1 MERDPACVNNM
12 SIERRS
18 YVNVK
23 SARKQ
28 GVWSELNKNRWGY
41 LMALPGIVFLLMFSY
56 LPMSGLVLAF
66 KDYNRVDGI
75 FGSPWIG
82 LRNFESF
89 ITSPDVLRV
98 AFNTLYL
105 NALFIVFGT
114 LVQIVIA
121 ILLHEAAKKWFKK
134 AAQSLL
140 FFPYFV
146 SWVVVGELVYSI
158 LSKDFGSL
166 DKILAQL
173 GLPQIEWY
181 TEPQYW
187 RAILVFVY
195 IWKWTGYGAIIYIA
209 ALTSID
215 TTYYEAATVDG
226 ANRWQQVKHITLPL
240 LMPTTIILT
249 LLAIGRICYGDF
261 GMIFGIV
268 KENGILMPTTDIL
281 DTYVY
286 RSLRVYNDIGMST
299 AVGFVQSIM
308 GFILVYASNR
318 LARKIGDGTSL
329 Y

>member
-1 MERDPACVNNM
+1 MQ
-12 SIERRS
+12 
-18 YVNVK
+18 VK

-28 GVWSELNKNRWGY
+28 GMWHELGKNRWGY

-75 FGSPWIG
+75 FGSPWNG

-89 ITSPDVLRV
+89 VTSSDVLRV
-98 AFNTLYL
+98 GLNTLYL
-105 NALFIVFGT
+105 NALFIIFGT
-114 LVQIVIA
+114 LAQITVS

-134 AAQSLL
+134 LAQSLL

-146 SWVVVGELVYSI
+146 SWVVVGELVYSV

-166 DKILAQL
+166 DKIIAQW
-173 GLPQIEWY
+173 GLPRMEWY
-181 TEPQYW
+181 THPEYW
-187 RAILVFVY
+187 RGILVFVY

-215 TTYYEAATVDG
+215 PSYYEAATVDG
-226 ANRWQQVKHITLPL
+226 ANRWQQIKHITLPL
-240 LMPTTIILT
+240 LMPTSTILT

-268 KENGILMPTTDIL
+268 KENGILMSTTDIV

-286 RSLRVYNDIGMST
+286 RALRVYNDIGMST
-299 AVGFVQSIM
+299 AVGFVQSVM
-308 GFILVYASNR
+308 GFFLVFVSNR
-318 LARKIGDGTSL
+318 IARKIGDGTSL